1 MSRRSW
7 LTTLLMAGRLIQ
19 RLLVLNTLNFFT
31 DMKSSSLS
39 CATCATSSSR
49 SLPSYW
55 IRVPPCKQEEKYFN
69 SSCCV
74 KNICS
79 PQKYL
84 YPCLDVCPSFL
95 CDLHDELLAGGEA
108 LVEDVE
114 VDGGADVVHV
124 GDEAELL
131 GLGQEPVQQPAVGEG
146 CVEVAVAGR
155 VPVLLGG
162 LGNHAP
168 PKQDILYITSAFST

>member
-1 MSRRSW
+1 MSRMSW

-39 CATCATSSSR
+39 CGTCATSSSR

-69 SSCCV
+69 SFCCV

-79 PQKYL
+79 QQKYL
-84 YPCLDVCPSFL
+84 HPYLDVCPSFL
-95 CDLHDELLAGGEA
+95 CDLHDELLSGGEA

-155 VPVLLGG
+155 IPVLLGG
-162 LGNHAP
+162 LRNHTAP
-168 PKQDILYITSAFST
+168 EDRYITSAFST